1 MHGDDWQLHRS
12 IVRPLRELPS
22 KTQET
27 ILTKMKATA
36 LRYFPK
42 SYPPRMIVL
51 VMFSNDIDD
60 LHPYGSGTC
69 EQIHCIPTGV
79 HGDGMYT

>member
-1 MHGDDWQLHRS
+1 
-12 IVRPLRELPS
+12 
-22 KTQET
+22 
-27 ILTKMKATA
+27 MKATA

-60 LHPYGSGTC
+60 HHPYGSGTC

-79 HGDGMYT
+79 HVDSMYT